1 MEGVIDYI
9 DTAET
14 EGALIAFPGDNLDKK
29 PYTHMEIHPSLIFGV
44 MGNQVVFPE
53 NNQLPRDLFACG
65 QMRQAVSLYHSNFQT
80 RIDKMGVVLNYGQ
93 TPLIKSRYLDKI
105 CKEQHP
111 YGENV
116 NVAIMCYGGY
126 NVEDSILFNE
136 GSVNRGMFRTTYYNM
151 YESREESSKVGDST
165 VDSVF
170 ANIEQNN
177 VIGLKPGF
185 DYSDLDKHG
194 LAKENTLLNDKK
206 IIIGKMNSDPN
217 RPDYFDDAS
226 IAPKKGQLGF
236 VDKAFITE
244 GEEGFRI
251 AKVRCRHERV
261 PNIGDKFCS
270 RCGQKGTIGLVIP
283 EADMPFNK
291 DGIRPDIIINPHA
304 IPSRMTIGQLVE
316 ALMGKA
322 CVMYGG
328 FGDCT
333 AFMNKGQKATT
344 FGELLTNVGF
354 HSSGN
359 EQLYNGQTG
368 EQIQAEIYFGPT
380 FYMRLKHMVKDK
392 INHRARGP
400 RTILTRQTVQGRA
413 NDGGL
418 RIGEMERDGITGHG
432 AAFFLNESMMIRGD
446 EYYMAVCNKSGMT
459 AIYNESMNLFLSP
472 QADGPIKF
480 VGTLD
485 NGMNIDN
492 VTKYGRSF
500 SVIRIPYAFKLL
512 MQELQTMNVQM
523 RIITEDNIDQLTNL
537 AFSDNIIK
545 LAGKD
550 ATPQSVLTD
559 ARHAASNINQPN
571 IQQTSPF
578 VQAESPEFNP
588 FNEESPQYRPGM
600 FQDQMQQKLPGEFSP
615 GTPMEMPYKPTTPLK
630 TPPKT
635 GLSPEQMGWEF
646 DRYAYE
652 EGDVFKS
659 IIINDDGRPS
669 VFWYVD
675 DHDYSD
681 PYEFPRGWE
690 EGDLVRT
697 NGEPIQVWEVVMG
710 LRADK
715 EPGNWKRV
723 IDRLKGTL
731 NSPEYHP
738 TSPDYDPNKPPSS
751 PDFVPKSPDYDPNK
765 PPSMNSDTR
774 MPILT
779 PQEITPPN
787 INININVP
795 QSVGNT
801 DTDSKKE
808 EEKEA
813 KEEEEEGAQPT
824 ITLIK
829 PNRGG
834 PAEDSI
840 LSGNVS
846 NESDSESGN
855 SNETAGSDKKKVSF
869 NF

>member
-1 MEGVIDYI
+1 
-9 DTAET
+9 
-14 EGALIAFPGDNLDKK
+14 
-29 PYTHMEIHPSLIFGV
+29 
-44 MGNQVVFPE
+44 
-53 NNQLPRDLFACG
+53 
-65 QMRQAVSLYHSNFQT
+65 
-80 RIDKMGVVLNYGQ
+80 
-93 TPLIKSRYLDKI
+93 
-105 CKEQHP
+105 
-111 YGENV
+111 
-116 NVAIMCYGGY
+116 
-126 NVEDSILFNE
+126 
-136 GSVNRGMFRTTYYNM
+136 
-151 YESREESSKVGDST
+151 
-165 VDSVF
+165 
-170 ANIEQNN
+170 
-177 VIGLKPGF
+177 
-185 DYSDLDKHG
+185 
-194 LAKENTLLNDKK
+194 
-206 IIIGKMNSDPN
+206 
-217 RPDYFDDAS
+217 
-226 IAPKKGQLGF
+226 
-236 VDKAFITE
+236 
-244 GEEGFRI
+244 
-251 AKVRCRHERV
+251 
-261 PNIGDKFCS
+261 
-270 RCGQKGTIGLVIP
+270 
-283 EADMPFNK
+283 
-291 DGIRPDIIINPHA
+291 
-304 IPSRMTIGQLVE
+304 MTIGQLVE

-400 RTILTRQTVQGRA
+400 RTLLTRQTVQGRA

-418 RIGEMERDGITGHG
+418 RIGDMERDGITGHG
-432 AAFFLNESMMIRGD
+432 AAYFLNESMMIRGD

-559 ARHAASNINQPN
+559 ARNTASKLYQPD
-571 IQQTSPF
+571 IQQKSPF
-578 VQAESPEFNP
+578 EQSNTPEYNPFIEASPE
-588 FNEESPQYRPGM
+588 YRPGM
-600 FQDQMQQKLPGEFSP
+600 FQDQPQQNQQQKLPGEFSP
-615 GTPMEMPYKPTTPLK
+615 GTPMEMPYKPTSPLVK

-669 VFWYVD
+669 AFWYVD

-681 PYEFPRGWE
+681 PYKFPRGWE
-690 EGDLVRT
+690 DGDLVRT

-723 IDRLKGTL
+723 ITRLKGTQ

-738 TSPDYDPNKPPSS
+738 TSPNYDPNKPPSS
-751 PDFVPKSPDYDPNK
+751 PAYVPKSPDYDPNK
-765 PPSMNSDTR
+765 PPSSPAYVPKSPDYDPNKPPSSPAFVPQSPDYPFDKPTSMNGGTR
-774 MPILT
+774 MPVLT

-795 QSVGNT
+795 QSGGNT
-801 DTDSKKE
+801 DSTDEPEPKEQE
-808 EEKEA
+808 EEK
-813 KEEEEEGAQPT
+813 KEPKEDASPT
-824 ITLIK
+824 ITVIK
-829 PNRGG
+829 PNGGG
-834 PAEDSI
+834 PAVDSI
-840 LSGNVS
+840 LSGGTDD
-846 NESDSESGN
+846 NESDDKSDDNKSG
-855 SNETAGSDKKKVSF
+855 GGDKKKVTF
-869 NF
+869 GGF